1 MHIQQLMSL
10 ANGPEAGSQ
19 SRAGAPADGGA
30 FASTLA
36 RAAEGSDRLLAAARH
51 APGDGVSAAGRE
63 ALSELRQALRQ
74 GDQQALE
81 ALTAERGGAL
91 SEALAQLQQQL
102 VQAGHRPAGAATPD
116 GLAQALPAQSRA
128 RPAQAGDAAPDA
140 DPTVRNTHDDL
151 ASLVSRLQ
159 ERLEQ
164 AGAGQSGSEPA
175 ATQAADGLAS
185 LMAQLQQRLEQAG
198 AAPSESDP
206 AATQTADGLASLL
219 EQLQQHL
226 DTAGDRTANGGREG
240 LPATDG
246 LAGLLTQLQAR
257 LEQASGRAP
266 SDPESLTAL
275 QQRLALIQQAGRQS
289 AAGSAAIDNGRAEIP
304 RGTETPTPP
313 ATIAANDAARH
324 TQAAVE
330 RSLAEQAQALRQ
342 VTGDSTSTPTPRQPD
357 AIAEALLA
365 SRQEAPRVGSGMSQ
379 PGGEPTGNGL
389 GTASPPLSAGTNGA
403 GATAAAATATAS
415 LSAPVGTAAWNQ
427 QLGQQLMRISQQGG
441 EQRVQLKLHPA
452 ELGPLSVSLTFS
464 DQGAQA
470 QFLSGHAQV
479 RQALEQAIPQL
490 RETLAEQGISLGEAS
505 VGEQRTGHDDGPARQ
520 PGEMLAASGL
530 DDGGEE
536 LPGAGDTMRHRDL
549 ALDGRVDLYA

>member
-19 SRAGAPADGGA
+19 SRAGAPAEGGA

-36 RAAEGSDRLLAAARH
+36 RVAEGSDRLLAAARH

-116 GLAQALPAQSRA
+116 GVAQALPAHSRT

-164 AGAGQSGSEPA
+164 ASGDASRGDPA
-175 ATQAADGLAS
+175 ATQAGDGLAS

-198 AAPSESDP
+198 AAPSESGP

-226 DTAGDRTANGGREG
+226 DTAGDRTASDGREG
-240 LPATDG
+240 QPATDG

-266 SDPESLTAL
+266 AASESLTAL

-313 ATIAANDAARH
+313 ATMAANDAARH

-342 VTGDSTSTPTPRQPD
+342 VTGDGTATPTPRQPD

-389 GTASPPLSAGTNGA
+389 GATSPPLSAGTNGA
-403 GATAAAATATAS
+403 GATAAAATAS

>member
-19 SRAGAPADGGA
+19 SRAGAPAEGGA

-36 RAAEGSDRLLAAARH
+36 RVAEGSDRLLAAARH

-116 GLAQALPAQSRA
+116 GVAQALPAHSRT

-164 AGAGQSGSEPA
+164 ASGDASRGDPA
-175 ATQAADGLAS
+175 ATQAGDGLAS

-198 AAPSESDP
+198 AAPSESGP

-226 DTAGDRTANGGREG
+226 DTAGDRTASDGREG
-240 LPATDG
+240 PPATDG

-266 SDPESLTAL
+266 AASESLTAL

-313 ATIAANDAARH
+313 ATMAANDAARH

-342 VTGDSTSTPTPRQPD
+342 VTGDGTATPTPRQPD

-389 GTASPPLSAGTNGA
+389 GATSPPLSAGTNGA
-403 GATAAAATATAS
+403 GATAAAATAS